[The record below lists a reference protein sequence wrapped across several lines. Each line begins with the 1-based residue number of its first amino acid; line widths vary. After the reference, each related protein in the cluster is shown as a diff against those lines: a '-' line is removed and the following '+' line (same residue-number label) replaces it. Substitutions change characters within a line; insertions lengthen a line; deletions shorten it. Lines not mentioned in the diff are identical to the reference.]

1 MVDVAA
7 KAATHRVA
15 VASGRIRMQ
24 AATFAVI
31 EQGTARKG
39 DVLGVARIAG
49 IQGAKRTADWIPL
62 CHPIALTRVAVEFN
76 AEPCPPSATEA
87 TLWCEATVNT
97 VGPTGVEMEAL
108 VAVQAALLTVYDM
121 CKAMDRGMLIT
132 DVGLQEKS
140 GGRSGHWRR
149 ADGSSADQ

>member
-1 MVDVAA
+1 V
-7 KAATHRVA
+7 
-15 VASGRIRMQ
+15 
-24 AATFAVI
+24 
-31 EQGTARKG
+31 
-39 DVLGVARIAG
+39 
-49 IQGAKRTADWIPL
+49 
-62 CHPIALTRVAVEFN
+62 
-76 AEPCPPSATEA
+76 PPSATEA

-140 GGRSGHWRR
+140 GGSSGHWRR